1 MKSKDGVCGGGFV
14 VVGERSSRVGAG
26 GGEVMGGGD
35 DFGVSRSLL
44 GEMPEEIMGEKVGEE
59 CGGEEFGVNGGAVW

>member
-1 MKSKDGVCGGGFV
+1 MESNDGLGGGGFV
-14 VVGERSSRVGAG
+14 FESVKESLRRAG

-44 GEMPEEIMGEKVGEE
+44 GEIPGEIMGEKVGEE
-59 CGGEEFGVNGGAVW
+59 CGGEEFGFN